1 MKISVVTT
9 LYYSEK
15 YIKEFILRT
24 KKTLS
29 TCNFNDYEIILVND
43 GSPDNSLRVASEI
56 CQNDSSIKVI
66 NLSRNFGHYK
76 AILTGLEHSNG
87 DFVFLLDVDLEDQ
100 PEWLGLFY
108 SELDRK
114 KSDVVYGAQNLRRN
128 DKFFGNLYYKLA
140 SFMLDLDHPKNIT
153 TARLMTKKY
162 VEAVL
167 MHKEKHFVISGLWV
181 LAGFSQYPI
190 EVNRKKNSKSTYS
203 LSMKIRIVLDIL
215 TSMSSKPLNM
225 IFWFGLIATLISF
238 LLVIWLIIGKLLNII
253 QVSGWTSIIV
263 TNLLIGGIV
272 IFMQGILALYIA
284 SIHKEV
290 KNRPNTIIKEIIKK
304 K

>member
-1 MKISVVTT
+1 MKISIVTT

-15 YIKEFILRT
+15 YIKQFIYRI
-24 KKTLS
+24 KKTLNN
-29 TCNFNDYEIILVND
+29 CKFNNYEIILVND
-43 GSPDNSLRVASEI
+43 GSPDNSLSVASEL
-56 CQNDSSIKVI
+56 CQDDSSIKVI

-76 AILTGLEHSNG
+76 AILTGLEHSDG

-100 PEWLGLFY
+100 PEWLSLFY
-108 SELDRK
+108 SELNKK
-114 KSDVVYGAQNLRRN
+114 KSDVVYGTQNLRRN
-128 DKFFGNLYYKLA
+128 DKFFGNLYYKLS

-153 TARLMTKKY
+153 TARLMTRQY

-181 LAGFSQYPI
+181 LAGFSQLPV
-190 EVNRKKNSKSTYS
+190 EVKREINSKSTYS
-203 LSMKIRIVLDIL
+203 LSMKVRIVLDML

-225 IFWFGLIATLISF
+225 IFWFGLIVTFISF
-238 LLVIWLIIGKLLNII
+238 LLVLWLIINKFFNSV
-253 QVSGWTSIIV
+253 QVSGWTSIIA
-263 TNLLIGGIV
+263 TNLLIGGII
-272 IFMQGILALYIA
+272 IFTQGIIALYIA